1 MIEVNQRQ
9 HTLACMEVWG
19 GNRCVVRTVELPE
32 LTAWVYSEPLGAESG
47 GDVHYLSVCGQAL
60 LSRIV
65 LADVGGHGAQVS
77 VSAQLLHAL
86 VREHINT
93 WETLIQLE
101 PDDILVLYTDGITEA
116 QDGFG
121 DMVGRSRLMAW
132 ARMAPI
138 DTPASTGQFLLTH
151 LNEFRGAYFTDDETI
166 IAIQRTNK
174 VNAPSL
180 R

>member
-1 MIEVNQRQ
+1 
-9 HTLACMEVWG
+9 
-19 GNRCVVRTVELPE
+19 
-32 LTAWVYSEPLGAESG
+32 
-47 GDVHYLSVCGQAL
+47 
-60 LSRIV
+60 
-65 LADVGGHGAQVS
+65 
-77 VSAQLLHAL
+77 
-86 VREHINT
+86 
-93 WETLIQLE
+93 
-101 PDDILVLYTDGITEA
+101 
-116 QDGFG
+116 
-121 DMVGRSRLMAW
+121 MVGRSRLMAW